1 MTYSVPDSAAV
12 QCRRIEKSY
21 GTGAAK
27 VLALRGVDLE
37 VARGELLMV
46 IGPSGCGK
54 TTLLSILSA
63 ILEPDVGQCTVLGR
77 DLATLG
83 PDERSRFRG
92 DNIGFVFQLFN
103 LLPALTV
110 QENVAIP
117 LLVRGMERT
126 TALRQAEEVLGSVE
140 LDSRKNALPGQLS
153 VGQQQ
158 RVAIARS
165 LVHNPGLVVCDEP
178 TSSLDHQSGQDMMTL
193 LRDVAHPD
201 RTLIVVTHDD
211 RILDFADRI
220 VQMDDGVVTA
230 DGNGS
235 EGIND
240 R

>member
-1 MTYSVPDSAAV
+1 VTNNAPDSIAV

-21 GTGAAK
+21 GAGAAK

-37 VARGELLMV
+37 VAQGELLMV

-54 TTLLSILSA
+54 TTLLSIISA
-63 ILEPDVGQCTVLGR
+63 ILEPDAGQCTVLGR
-77 DLATLG
+77 DLATLD
-83 PDERSRFRG
+83 PDQKTRFRG

-110 QENVAIP
+110 LENVAIP
-117 LLVRGMERT
+117 LLVRGMERVN
-126 TALRQAEEVLGSVE
+126 ALQRAGDVLQSIE
-140 LDSRKNALPGQLS
+140 LESRKDALPGQLS

-165 LVHNPGLVVCDEP
+165 LVHNPSLIVCDEP
-178 TSSLDHQSGQDMMTL
+178 TSSLDHKSGQEMMTL

-211 RILDFADRI
+211 RILEFADRI
-220 VQMDDGVVTA
+220 VKMDDGVITA
-230 DGNGS
+230 DGSGS
-235 EGIND
+235 EGANEQ
-240 R
+240 